1 MQWSLE
7 GFDGIIDSNGKLTIG
22 SLGDTKEG
30 IVKASYDGFEATLKL
45 KFVEDKKIQLTIDSK
60 TLLKNGQT
68 QAMDVAPT
76 IVNDRTMVPVRFI
89 AEAFD
94 GTVDWDAENQTAY
107 IVYNDNMVEIAIDA
121 DIIHVNGEA
130 VTIDT
135 PSQLLDGRTM
145 IPLRA
150 VAEGLGLS
158 VSFDNATRTITITE
172 N

>member
-1 MQWSLE
+1 M
-7 GFDGIIDSNGKLTIG
+7 
-22 SLGDTKEG
+22 
-30 IVKASYDGFEATLKL
+30 

>member
-1 MQWSLE
+1 
-7 GFDGIIDSNGKLTIG
+7 
-22 SLGDTKEG
+22 
-30 IVKASYDGFEATLKL
+30 
-45 KFVEDKKIQLTIDSK
+45 
-60 TLLKNGQT
+60 
-68 QAMDVAPT
+68 MDVAPT

>member
-1 MQWSLE
+1 M
-7 GFDGIIDSNGKLTIG
+7 N
-22 SLGDTKEG
+22 
-30 IVKASYDGFEATLKL
+30 
-45 KFVEDKKIQLTIDSK
+45 
-60 TLLKNGQT
+60 
-68 QAMDVAPT
+68 
-76 IVNDRTMVPVRFI
+76 
-89 AEAFD
+89 
-94 GTVDWDAENQTAY
+94 AENQTAY

-158 VSFDNATRTITITE
+158 VNFDNATRTITITE